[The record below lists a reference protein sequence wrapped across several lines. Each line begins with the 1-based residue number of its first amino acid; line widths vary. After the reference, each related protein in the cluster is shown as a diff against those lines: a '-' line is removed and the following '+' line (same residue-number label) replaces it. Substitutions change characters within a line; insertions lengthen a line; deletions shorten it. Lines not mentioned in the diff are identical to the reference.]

1 MFLRYVS
8 TLLIVAEYLHKCNHF
23 LQVFFYDLQ
32 NRQKYQR
39 VNKENHYICNTSHRK
54 IQTKSKILQKKAEAA
69 NRLCFWIDAFV

>member
-8 TLLIVAEYLHKCNHF
+8 TLLIVAEYPHKCNHF

-54 IQTKSKILQKKAEAA
+54 IQI
-69 NRLCFWIDAFV
+69 